1 MHKTVKLANLSDEV
15 TRSNDVIILERKYS
29 SKTHTMTIQEAIDL
43 GNTLLE
49 LAALPLNQANRD
61 TQITYDE
68 IDSGDNDTEW
78 ILHGIGSILYVAYNN
93 EYTVRL
99 NDQFS
104 SEFPTFEDAEK
115 YMIEQLE
122 TFAVDARSEA
132 LQSLRQIEA
141 IDRIVSRSK

>member
-122 TFAVDARSEA
+122 TIAADARSEA

-141 IDRIVSRSK
+141 IDRIVSRSE

>member
-1 MHKTVKLANLSDEV
+1 MHKTVKLSNLSDEV

-43 GNTLLE
+43 GTALLE

-68 IDSGDNDTEW
+68 IDSGDNDTKW
-78 ILHGIGSILYVAYNN
+78 ILHGIGSILYASHKNA
-93 EYTVRL
+93 YTVRL
-99 NDQFS
+99 DDQFS

-115 YMIEQLE
+115 YLIEQLE
-122 TFAVDARSEA
+122 TMAVDAKSEA
-132 LQSLRQIEA
+132 LQSLRRSESIA
-141 IDRIVSRSK
+141 RIVSRSK

>member
-1 MHKTVKLANLSDEV
+1 MHKTVKLSNLSDEV

-43 GNTLLE
+43 GTALLE

-68 IDSGDNDTEW
+68 IDSGDNDTKW
-78 ILHGIGSILYVAYNN
+78 ILRGIGSILYASHKNA
-93 EYTVRL
+93 YTVRL
-99 NDQFS
+99 YDKFS

-122 TFAVDARSEA
+122 TIAVDAKSEA
-132 LQSLRQIEA
+132 LQSLRRIEA

>member
-1 MHKTVKLANLSDEV
+1 MHKTVKLSNLSDEV

-43 GNTLLE
+43 GTALLE

-68 IDSGDNDTEW
+68 IDSGDNDTKW
-78 ILHGIGSILYVAYNN
+78 ILRGIGSILYASHKNA
-93 EYTVRL
+93 YTVRL
-99 NDQFS
+99 YDKFS

-122 TFAVDARSEA
+122 TIAVDAKSEA
-132 LQSLRQIEA
+132 LQSLRRIEA
-141 IDRIVSRSK
+141 IDRIVSRSE

>member
-1 MHKTVKLANLSDEV
+1 MHKTVKLTNLSDEV

-43 GNTLLE
+43 GTALLE

-68 IDSGDNDTEW
+68 IDSGDNDTKW
-78 ILHGIGSILYVAYNN
+78 ILRGIGSILYASHKNA
-93 EYTVRL
+93 YTVRL
-99 NDQFS
+99 YDRFS

-122 TFAVDARSEA
+122 TIAVDAKSEV
-132 LQSLRQIEA
+132 LQSLRRIEA

>member
-122 TFAVDARSEA
+122 TIAVDARSEA

>member
-1 MHKTVKLANLSDEV
+1 MHKTVKLTNLSDEV

-68 IDSGDNDTEW
+68 IDSLLG
-78 ILHGIGSILYVAYNN
+78 
-93 EYTVRL
+93 
-99 NDQFS
+99 
-104 SEFPTFEDAEK
+104 
-115 YMIEQLE
+115 
-122 TFAVDARSEA
+122 
-132 LQSLRQIEA
+132 
-141 IDRIVSRSK
+141 VS